1 MGFVNAGIDGTAFP
15 SLLRP
20 LSSKQEKLRCF
31 WVSREPKVRGCREG
45 GG

>member
-1 MGFVNAGIDGTAFP
+1 MGLLNAGTDGTAFP

-20 LSSKQEKLRCF
+20 LSSGQKLRCV
-31 WVSREPKVRGCREG
+31 WVSCESKVQGCREG